1 MKRSQF
7 TPIKD
12 DSPSS
17 TMIRFGRQVAPMQ
30 FLREAIQNSIE
41 AGATKIK
48 IEPCPMALH
57 EHAELP
63 GGIKRLSVLDNGEG
77 MNADQLLKYINKYN
91 SSSKISGGHH
101 DNFGIGIKA
110 TAANFNHYGLV
121 FISWTRESDE
131 GNMIWLCYNKK
142 AKQFGVRHIPVYEKQ
157 DDGEYELTYKQVVSL
172 SELEATYE
180 NEGGFEGVKWWNANQ
195 KLAYQTWKVKTIKKH
210 GTIVYFC
217 GMHSTDNTWCRDAR
231 GKSFAEW
238 SYTHYL
244 NKRFYNLAN
253 VSRHSTTRTN
263 VDSKKSYGFEYHTYA
278 FGFKKIDESMI
289 NGFKVITLFNKN
301 SIERGVGKKNKMY
314 SHVASAFDISSY
326 NNGFIAVKYKNELYN
341 LETGKRASRQWGII
355 ADEVMSQVKIIVIP
369 PEYDPKTN
377 YGVFPNEGRD
387 TLMIEDGSK
396 DQETKVLDLK
406 EIREYYVDNMPQEV
420 SDAIDNALRKKMN
433 FKHSDEAIF
442 KKYKFLFKLR
452 VTRELEEQMAADKEG
467 EDQLDLSLNGDK
479 TKAKSKDKKDK
490 PELSKKMKEKLDK
503 LNKES
508 LQNKKKKELLAG
520 VLWEPSTNEEDCRY
534 IGYNGFSYP
543 MTSLVTR
550 LGTTIFCNP
559 NHDIFKQMQQY
570 FVSLY
575 KGGDK
580 RKETIMHEI
589 QHVVELDIK
598 VAHAHKMAF
607 VKHYPQL
614 KVENQITNDELMGQ
628 ILGYNLYTKVQQA
641 LTSKGLKLKK

>member
-1 MKRSQF
+1 MNMKRSQF

-30 FLREAIQNSIE
+30 FLREAVQNSIE

-63 GGIKRLSVLDNGEG
+63 GGIKRLSVLDNGVG

-180 NEGGFEGVKWWNANQ
+180 DEGGFEGVKWWNADNH
-195 KLAYQTWKVKTIKKH
+195 KNKHKTIKKH

-217 GMHSTDNTWCRDAR
+217 GMHSTDNTWCRDAS
-231 GKSFAEW
+231 GKSFKEM
-238 SYTHYL
+238 SYSYYL
-244 NKRFYNLAN
+244 NKRFNMLN
-253 VSRHSTTRTN
+253 GVSVGSL
-263 VDSKKSYGFEYHTYA
+263 SKKSNGNYQLYGFEYHTYA
-278 FGFKKIDESMI
+278 LGFKKIDESII

-301 SIERGVGKKNKMY
+301 AMHRQKNNLKNY
-314 SHVASAFDISSY
+314 NKLASFFDPSSY

-369 PEYDPKTN
+369 PEYDPKKN

-406 EIREYYVDNMPQEV
+406 EIREHYVDNMPQEV
-420 SDAIDNALRKKMN
+420 SDAIDNALKKKMN
-433 FKHSDEAIF
+433 FKHSDETIF

-607 VKHYPQL
+607 AKHYPQL
-614 KVENQITNDELMGQ
+614 KVDNQITNDELMGQ

>member
-1 MKRSQF
+1 MNLKRSQF

-30 FLREAIQNSIE
+30 FLREVVQNSIE

-63 GGIKRLSVLDNGEG
+63 GGIKRLSVLDNGVG

-121 FISWTRESDE
+121 FISWTKDSDE

-180 NEGGFEGVKWWNANQ
+180 DEGGFEGVKWWNANQ
-195 KLAYQTWKVKTIKKH
+195 KLANGKKKFKTIKKH

-231 GKSFAEW
+231 GKSFVVLN
-238 SYTHYL
+238 YNQYF
-244 NKRFYNLAN
+244 NKRFYDLNGVSVHHGFESNGANLSA
-253 VSRHSTTRTN
+253 
-263 VDSKKSYGFEYHTYA
+263 KAYGFQYHTYSL
-278 FGFKKIDESMI
+278 GFKKIDESMI
-289 NGFKVITLFNKN
+289 NGFKVITLFNEKHISN
-301 SIERGVGKKNKMY
+301 SSSIRAYNNMMRFFEGKL
-314 SHVASAFDISSY
+314 Y

-355 ADEVMSQVKIIVIP
+355 ADEVMNQVKIIVIP

-406 EIREYYVDNMPQEV
+406 EIREYYIDNMPQEV
-420 SDAIDNALRKKMN
+420 SDAIDNALKKKMN

-442 KKYKFLFKLR
+442 KKYRFLFKLR

-467 EDQLDLSLNGDK
+467 EDQLDLSLKGDE
-479 TKAKSKDKKDK
+479 AKSKSKKDK
-490 PELSKKMKEKLDK
+490 PELSKKMKEKLVEGK
-503 LNKES
+503 INA
-508 LQNKKKKELLAG
+508 EL
-520 VLWEPSTNEEDCRY
+520 
-534 IGYNGFSYP
+534 
-543 MTSLVTR
+543 
-550 LGTTIFCNP
+550 
-559 NHDIFKQMQQY
+559 
-570 FVSLY
+570 
-575 KGGDK
+575 DK
-580 RKETIMHEI
+580 RQE
-589 QHVVELDIK
+589 
-598 VAHAHKMAF
+598 F
-607 VKHYPQL
+607 
-614 KVENQITNDELMGQ
+614 
-628 ILGYNLYTKVQQA
+628 TKVYVDRGQTGFDITVVGNPA
-641 LTSKGLKLKK
+641 SVEEKISKTNKRLLHG

>member
-57 EHAELP
+57 QHAELP

-157 DDGEYELTYKQVVSL
+157 DDGEYELRYKQVVSL

-180 NEGGFEGVKWWNANQ
+180 DEGGFEGVKWWNADNH
-195 KLAYQTWKVKTIKKH
+195 KNKHKTIKKH

-217 GMHSTDNTWCRDAR
+217 GMHSTDNTWCRDAS
-231 GKSFAEW
+231 GKSFKEL
-238 SYTHYL
+238 SYSYYL
-244 NKRFYNLAN
+244 NKRFNMLN
-253 VSRHSTTRTN
+253 GVSVGSL
-263 VDSKKSYGFEYHTYA
+263 SKKSNGNYQLYGFEYHTYA
-278 FGFKKIDESMI
+278 LGFKKIDESII

-301 SIERGVGKKNKMY
+301 AIHRQKNNLKNY
-314 SHVASAFDISSY
+314 NKLAIFFDPSSY

-369 PEYDPKTN
+369 PEYDPQTN

-396 DQETKVLDLK
+396 NQETKVLDLK

-420 SDAIDNALRKKMN
+420 SDAIDNALKKKMN

-467 EDQLDLSLNGDK
+467 EDQLDLSLKGDK
-479 TKAKSKDKKDK
+479 TKDKKKK
-490 PELSKKMKEKLDK
+490 PELSQKMKEKLDK

-508 LQNKKKKELLAG
+508 LQNKRKKELLAC
-520 VLWEPSTNEEDCRY
+520 VVWLPSTNEEDCRY

-589 QHVVELDIK
+589 QNVVTLDVK

-607 VKHYPQL
+607 AKHYPQL

>member
-57 EHAELP
+57 DHAELP

-180 NEGGFEGVKWWNANQ
+180 DEGGFEGVKWWNADNHKNKQ
-195 KLAYQTWKVKTIKKH
+195 KTINEH

-217 GMHSTDNTWCRDAR
+217 GMHSTDNTWCRDAS
-231 GKSFAEW
+231 GKSFAEAF
-238 SYTHYL
+238 YKYYL
-244 NKRFYNLAN
+244 NKRFYMLNGVRLGSALEGFKGN
-253 VSRHSTTRTN
+253 SAL
-263 VDSKKSYGFEYHTYA
+263 YGFEYHTYA
-278 FGFKKIDESMI
+278 LGFKKIDESII

-301 SIERGVGKKNKMY
+301 RIFQSSVNNKLTYKKL
-314 SHVASAFDISSY
+314 VAVFDPSSY

-355 ADEVMSQVKIIVIP
+355 ADEVMNQVKIIVIP

-479 TKAKSKDKKDK
+479 TKDKSKDKEKK

-508 LQNKKKKELLAG
+508 LQNKKKKELLAF
-520 VLWEPSTNEEDCRY
+520 VAWVPSANEEDCRY

-580 RKETIMHEI
+580 RKETIMNEI
-589 QHVVELDIK
+589 QQVVTLDIK

-607 VKHYPQL
+607 AKHYPQL

>member
-48 IEPCPMALH
+48 IEACPMALH
-57 EHAELP
+57 DHAELP
-63 GGIKRLSVLDNGEG
+63 GGIKRLSVLDNGVG

-180 NEGGFEGVKWWNANQ
+180 DEGGFEGVKWWNADDQ
-195 KLAYQTWKVKTIKKH
+195 KYTTRTIKKH

-217 GMHSTDNTWCRDAR
+217 GMHSTDNTWCRDGR
-231 GKSFAEW
+231 GKSFGDNA
-238 SYTHYL
+238 YNGYL
-244 NKRFYNLAN
+244 NKRFYTLNGVTVNRANKDTSVNLR
-253 VSRHSTTRTN
+253 SL
-263 VDSKKSYGFEYHTYA
+263 KSYGFEYHTYA
-278 FGFKKIDESMI
+278 LGFKKIDESTI
-289 NGFKVITLFNKN
+289 NGFKVITLFSKDEIHQSRNN
-301 SIERGVGKKNKMY
+301 RNRYYMVQR
-314 SHVASAFDISSY
+314 AFDATSY

-355 ADEVMSQVKIIVIP
+355 ADEVMNQVKIIVIP

-479 TKAKSKDKKDK
+479 TKDKSKDKEKK

-508 LQNKKKKELLAG
+508 LQNKKKKELLAF
-520 VLWEPSTNEEDCRY
+520 VAWVPSANEEDCRY

-580 RKETIMHEI
+580 RKETIMNEI
-589 QHVVELDIK
+589 QQVVTLDIK

-607 VKHYPQL
+607 AKHYPQL

>member
-30 FLREAIQNSIE
+30 FLREAVQNSIE

-48 IEPCPMALH
+48 IQPCPMALR

-63 GGIKRLSVLDNGEG
+63 GGIKRLSILDNGVG

-172 SELEATYE
+172 SALEATYE
-180 NEGGFEGVKWWNANQ
+180 DEGGFEGVKWWSADDQ
-195 KLAYQTWKVKTIKKH
+195 KGTFKTIKKH

-217 GMHSTDNTWCRDAR
+217 GMHSTDNTWARDAR
-231 GKSFAEW
+231 GKSISEY
-238 SYTHYL
+238 SYNHYL
-244 NKRFYNLAN
+244 NKRFYMLNGVYVKRSNA
-253 VSRHSTTRTN
+253 SQGRTA
-263 VDSKKSYGFEYHTYA
+263 YGFEYNTYSL
-278 FGFKKIDESMI
+278 GFKKIDEGMI
-289 NGFKVITLFNKN
+289 NGFKVITFFNKN
-301 SIERGVGKKNKMY
+301 AIIQKSNPVSY
-314 SHVASAFDISSY
+314 SKLAQVFDPSSY

-396 DQETKVLDLK
+396 DQETKALDLK

-467 EDQLDLSLNGDK
+467 EDQLDLSLKGDE
-479 TKAKSKDKKDK
+479 TKDKSKDKKDK

-508 LQNKKKKELLAG
+508 LQNKKKKELLAF
-520 VLWEPSTNEEDCRY
+520 VVWVPSTNEEDCRY
-534 IGYNGFSYP
+534 IGHNGFSYP
-543 MTSLVTR
+543 MTSLVTG

-559 NHDIFKQMQQY
+559 DHDIFKQMQQY
-570 FVSLY
+570 FISLY

-580 RKETIMHEI
+580 RKETIMNEI
-589 QHVVELDIK
+589 QQVVTLDIK

-607 VKHYPQL
+607 AKIYPQL
-614 KVENQITNDELMGQ
+614 KIENQITNDELMGQ
-628 ILGYNLYTKVQQA
+628 ILGYNLYAKVQQA

>member
-30 FLREAIQNSIE
+30 FLREAVQNSIE

-63 GGIKRLSVLDNGEG
+63 GGIKRLSVLDNGVG

-180 NEGGFEGVKWWNANQ
+180 DEGGFEGVKWWNADNH
-195 KLAYQTWKVKTIKKH
+195 KNKHKTIKKH

-217 GMHSTDNTWCRDAR
+217 GMHSTDNTWCRDAS
-231 GKSFAEW
+231 GKSFKEM
-238 SYTHYL
+238 SYSYYL
-244 NKRFYNLAN
+244 NKRFNMLN
-253 VSRHSTTRTN
+253 GVSVGSL
-263 VDSKKSYGFEYHTYA
+263 SKKSNGNYQLYGFEYHTYA
-278 FGFKKIDESMI
+278 LGFKKIDESII

-301 SIERGVGKKNKMY
+301 AMHRQKNNLKNY
-314 SHVASAFDISSY
+314 NKLASFFDPSSY

-369 PEYDPKTN
+369 PEYDPKKN

-406 EIREYYVDNMPQEV
+406 EIREHYVDNMPQEV
-420 SDAIDNALRKKMN
+420 SDAIDNALKKKMN
-433 FKHSDEAIF
+433 FKHSDETIF

-607 VKHYPQL
+607 AKHYPQL
-614 KVENQITNDELMGQ
+614 KVDNQITNDELMGQ